1 MEIIGGISFMD
12 KIFLSHSSN
21 DKNYVRP
28 IFNYFG
34 KDRSVFDE
42 MTFEFGMKT
51 IEEIF
56 KGIDSSDIFVFFIS
70 NDSLNSKWVSEEL
83 SLASQKLCNDQ
94 ARLSQIYPVIIDTS
108 VLYSD
113 PRIPTFMKTGFTAY
127 NLHHINNP
135 KIACKKIESQL
146 VRLKINSNLEFN
158 NKINFFYGRELEKK
172 AFRESFDSFDDFGH
186 HKTIKCLIVS
196 GIDGIGRKAY
206 ARDVL
211 KTSEIMEKY
220 YFPFSISLSQ
230 SDDITDFINKIC
242 DLGIGDYTMAD
253 ILSLKTLEERIDILA
268 DLLIQLQ
275 ELHEYL
281 FIDDDF
287 CLVKS
292 TGLVFW
298 LEKTFEKIQSSIVL
312 VIATRIRIDFY
323 KYNKS
328 KDLFCIALD
337 ELSKSECSGLLRG
350 YSKIQGMPFQLE
362 DIEFFS
368 NILTGYPPQIK
379 YCVDLA
385 ISEGSIQYVKD
396 NSYKVANYPKTNSA
410 KIINTVIEKEYELE
424 YKGFLALLSYM
435 DTVPITLINYIIKK
449 TPIYKD
455 ILNKLRLYSLCKYTG
470 ASGEYIKLNA
480 VISDYIQRSDFT
492 LSDEIEDIL
501 KENIDEFY
509 NNINNSNYLDYL
521 SFSEFVYYVKENL
534 KSGKKL
540 PDKFLYST
548 IYVKSVIEL
557 YNKKEY
563 NRVIEIINNLKLSN
577 NFLYIPDESQRIIQ
591 FYFCSSLARN
601 NNPEFES
608 NVIYFKEKKLYQEY
622 NFLKG
627 FNNRLRGNY
636 KYAEESYQNVL
647 NDNPRHAKAR
657 RELVLIYINLQQYDI
672 ALDLAEQNYRDYP
685 ENMYQIQAYFDCL
698 IHNPSLNAQQSK
710 DLEDMLESARIIA
723 NTKITEMY
731 YQIEA
736 KYAAFIENN
745 YRKAE
750 EFIKKGLN
758 AFPHS
763 FYLNKDYF
771 DICHK
776 NHDILGMEKALKE
789 LKENKLVNDNY
800 KITIDTRETLLDA
813 YKGKSPISLRLKL
826 NNFSYLPEKAYD
838 SLYQTILQISNQQ
851 K

>member
-1 MEIIGGISFMD
+1 ME
-12 KIFLSHSSN
+12 KIFLSHSSSN
-21 DKNYVRP
+21 KDYVRP

-83 SLASQKLCNDQ
+83 AYASQKLYNDQ
-94 ARLSQIYPVIIDTS
+94 SRLSQIYPLIIDTS

-113 PRIPTFMKTGFTAY
+113 SRIPTFLKTGFSSY
-127 NLHHINNP
+127 NLHHIINQ

-146 VRLKINSNLEFN
+146 VRLKINTDLDFS

-172 AFRESFDSFDDFGH
+172 AFRDSFDSFDDHGN
-186 HKTIKCLIVS
+186 HKTIKCLIAS
-196 GIDGIGRKAY
+196 GIEGIGRKAY

-230 SDDITDFINKIC
+230 SDDIIDLINKIC
-242 DLGIGDYTMAD
+242 DLGVGNYTFTD
-253 ILSLKTLEERIDILA
+253 IISLKSLDERIDVLA
-268 DLLIQLQ
+268 DLFIQLQ
-275 ELHEYL
+275 ELNEYI

-292 TGLVFW
+292 TGLAFW
-298 LEKTFEKIQSSIVL
+298 LEKALEKIQSSIVL
-312 VIATRIRIDFY
+312 VIATRIRINFY
-323 KYNKS
+323 KYNKN
-328 KDLFCIALD
+328 KDLFCIALN

-350 YSKIQGMPFQLE
+350 YSKMQGMPFQLE

-368 NILTGYPPQIK
+368 NIFTGYPPQIK

-396 NSYKVANYPKTNSA
+396 HSYKIADYPKSNSA
-410 KIINTVIEKEYELE
+410 KILNTVIEKEYESE

-435 DTVPITLINYIIKK
+435 DTVPITLINYIINKNA
-449 TPIYKD
+449 IYKD
-455 ILNKLRLYSLCKYTG
+455 ILNKLRLYSLCKYSG
-470 ASGEYIKLNA
+470 SSGEYVKLNA

-492 LSDEIEDIL
+492 LSSEIENIL
-501 KENIDEFY
+501 KENVDAFY
-509 NNINNSNYLDYL
+509 NNMNNSTYLDYL
-521 SFSEFVYYVKENL
+521 SFTEFVYYVKENL

-540 PDKFLYST
+540 PEKFLYST
-548 IYVKSVIEL
+548 IYIKSVIEL
-557 YNKKEY
+557 YNKKDY

-577 NFLYIPDESQRIIQ
+577 TFIFLPDESQRIIQ

-601 NNPEFES
+601 KNPEFES
-608 NVIYFKEKKLYQEY
+608 NVLYFKEKKLFQEFY
-622 NFLKG
+622 FLKG
-627 FNNRLRGNY
+627 FNYRLQGNY
-636 KYAEESYQNVL
+636 RYAEESYQKVL

-657 RELVLIYINLQQYDI
+657 RELVLIYTNLQQYKTAI
-672 ALDLAEQNYRDYP
+672 ELAEQNYRDYP

-698 IHNPSLNAQQSK
+698 IHNLPLNSQQRL
-710 DLEDMLESARIIA
+710 DVENMIESARIIA
-723 NTKITEMY
+723 HNKMTEIY

-736 KYAAFIENN
+736 KYAAFIKNN
-745 YRKAE
+745 HKLAVE
-750 EFIKKGLN
+750 HLKKGLN

-771 DICHK
+771 DICRK
-776 NHDILGMEKALKE
+776 NHDILGMENALNE
-789 LKENKLVNDNY
+789 LKENKIFNDANY
-800 KITIDTRETLLDA
+800 KITLDTRGAILDA
-813 YKGKSPISLRLKL
+813 YKGKSLISLRLKL
-826 NNFSYLPEKAYD
+826 NNLSYLPESAYNN
-838 SLYQTILQISNQQ
+838 LCQTITEISEQQ

>member
-1 MEIIGGISFMD
+1 ME
-12 KIFLSHSSN
+12 KIFLSHSSSN
-21 DKNYVRP
+21 KDYVRP

-70 NDSLNSKWVSEEL
+70 NESLNSKWVSEEL
-83 SLASQKLCNDQ
+83 AFASQKLYNDQ
-94 ARLSQIYPVIIDTS
+94 SRLSQIYPIIIDTS

-113 PRIPTFMKTGFTAY
+113 PRIPTFLKTGFSAY

-146 VRLKINSNLEFN
+146 VSLKINSDLEFSK
-158 NKINFFYGRELEKK
+158 KINFFYGRELEKK
-172 AFRESFDSFDDFGH
+172 AFRDSFDSFDDLGN

-196 GIDGIGRKAY
+196 GIEGIGRKAY

-230 SDDITDFINKIC
+230 SDDITDLTNKIC
-242 DLGIGDYTMAD
+242 DLGVGDYTITD
-253 ILSLKTLEERIDILA
+253 IISLKTLDERIDVLA

-287 CLVKS
+287 CLIKS
-292 TGLVFW
+292 TGLAFW
-298 LEKTFEKIQSSIVL
+298 LEKALEKIQSSIVL
-312 VIATRIRIDFY
+312 VITTRIRIDFY
-323 KYNKS
+323 KYNKN
-328 KDLFCIALD
+328 KNLFCIALN

-350 YSKIQGMPFQLE
+350 YSKMQGMPFQLE

-368 NILTGYPPQIK
+368 NILTGYPPQIR

-396 NSYKVANYPKTNSA
+396 NSYKIADYPKANSA
-410 KIINTVIEKEYELE
+410 KIINTVIDNEYQSE

-435 DTVPITLINYIIKK
+435 DTVPITLINYIMKK
-449 TPIYKD
+449 NSIYKSV
-455 ILNKLRLYSLCKYTG
+455 LNKLKLYSLCKYTG
-470 ASGEYIKLNA
+470 TSGEYIKLNA

-492 LSDEIEDIL
+492 LSDEIENIL
-501 KENIDEFY
+501 KENIDVFY
-509 NNINNSNYLDYL
+509 NNMNNSTYLDYL
-521 SFSEFVYYVKENL
+521 SLSEFVYYVKENL
-534 KSGKKL
+534 KSGKEL
-540 PDKFLYST
+540 PEKFLYST

-557 YNKKEY
+557 YNNKEY
-563 NRVIEIINNLKLSN
+563 NRVVEIINSLKSST
-577 NFLYIPDESQRIIQ
+577 NFLYLPDESQRVIQ

-601 NNPEFES
+601 NDPEFES
-608 NVIYFKEKKLYQEY
+608 NVIYFKEKNLYQEY

-627 FNNRLRGNY
+627 FNYRLRGNY
-636 KYAEESYQNVL
+636 KFAETSYQNVL
-647 NDNPRHAKAR
+647 SDNPRHAKAR
-657 RELVLIYINLQQYDI
+657 RELVLIYTNLQQYNI
-672 ALDLAEQNYRDYP
+672 ALELAEQNYRDYP

-698 IHNPSLNAQQSK
+698 IHNLPLNEQQHK
-710 DLEDMLESARIIA
+710 DIENMIESARIIA

-745 YRKAE
+745 YRIASDY
-750 EFIKKGLN
+750 IQKGLN

-771 DICHK
+771 DICRK
-776 NHDILGMEKALKE
+776 NHDILGMENALKALKE
-789 LKENKLVNDNY
+789 NKIFNDANY
-800 KITIDTRETLLDA
+800 KITLDTRETILDA
-813 YKGKSPISLRLKL
+813 YKGKSPISIRLKL
-826 NNFSYLPEKAYD
+826 NNLSYLPESAYNN
-838 SLYQTILQISNQQ
+838 LCQTIIEISEQP